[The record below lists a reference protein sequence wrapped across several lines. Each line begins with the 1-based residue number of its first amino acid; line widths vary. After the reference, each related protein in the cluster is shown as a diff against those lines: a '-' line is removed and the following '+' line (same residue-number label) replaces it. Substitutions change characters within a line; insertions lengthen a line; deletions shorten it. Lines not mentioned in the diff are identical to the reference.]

1 MWQTRPVEEGTPPTD
16 LAPEIYEALAAR
28 QRDQDALLWQTPA
41 LGLTAQAFLFSIA
54 LSGGNTQ
61 AARLIASALALLV
74 SFLSIQL
81 MAKHRYIAAVRAEL
95 LVRVEKD
102 QAITATIGVSP
113 HDELPALGA
122 AVNRHAGWF
131 VGLMSALV
139 WMYGLAV
146 FGVAAGAVMV
156 ITLFWPATLAA

>member
-1 MWQTRPVEEGTPPTD
+1 MWQTRPVSTPPTD

-41 LGLTAQAFLFSIA
+41 LSLTAQAFLFTIA
-54 LSGGNTQ
+54 LSYGNTQ
-61 AARLIASALALLV
+61 TARLMASALALLV

-102 QAITATIGVSP
+102 QPLIAIIGVAP

-122 AVNRHAGWF
+122 AVNSHAGRF
-131 VGLMSALV
+131 VGLMSSLV

-146 FGVAAGAVMV
+146 FGLATQTVMV
-156 ITLFWPATLAA
+156 ITAFWPATLAG